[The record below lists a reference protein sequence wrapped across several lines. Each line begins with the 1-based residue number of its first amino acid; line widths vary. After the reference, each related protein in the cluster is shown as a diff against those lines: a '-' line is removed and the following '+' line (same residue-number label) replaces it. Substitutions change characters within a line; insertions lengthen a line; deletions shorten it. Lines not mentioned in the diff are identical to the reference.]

1 MASTRVQVILDETER
16 ESFRRLA
23 EERGQ
28 SLSCWLREAGR
39 QRREEQSARPPLS
52 DPEALASFFATCDG
66 MESGSEP
73 DWEEHRE
80 RIERSRVAGLEVGGR
95 G

>member
-1 MASTRVQVILDETER
+1 MASKRVQVILDENER

-28 SLSCWLREAGR
+28 SLSSWLREAGR

-52 DPEALASFFATCDG
+52 DPEVLMAFFSTCDG
-66 MESGSEP
+66 GESGREP

-80 RIERSRVAGLEVGGR
+80 RIERSRVAGLEVVPR